1 MLNGAPPPEETLEVL
16 LKIHLRILFSPE
28 EKKTNSGLPKIFFI
42 FFYFYYNLFYPGGWA
57 INKLDQD
64 RLEAVMLASEWGKDL
79 VSKDVSAEAAVQKLV
94 RTVTAACDA
103 TIPR

>member
-1 MLNGAPPPEETLEVL
+1 MVAAPR
-16 LKIHLRILFSPE
+16 KAGR
-28 EKKTNSGLPKIFFI
+28 
-42 FFYFYYNLFYPGGWA
+42 WA

-79 VSKDVSAEAAVQKLV
+79 VPKDVSAEAAVQKLV

-103 TIPR
+103 TIPCQHPPKKTGNVYCWMEEIARLKSKANQSRR